1 MSFLAYRN
9 VAGVSTQLGV
19 VKFAFAGSTS
29 GGGGG
34 WTTAAGCWERIVG
47 VQVDGAMHAL
57 VTYRIPLFDVEK
69 SAVAVACPRSK
80 MEEIGGF
87 L

>member
-1 MSFLAYRN
+1 M
-9 VAGVSTQLGV
+9 
-19 VKFAFAGSTS
+19 
-29 GGGGG
+29 
-34 WTTAAGCWERIVG
+34 G